1 MFPVTVSIN
10 ISFITA
16 TVLFNRKKSTIFGA
30 IQQTLKLY
38 KGNDLKSMNQEEG
51 QAVHTI
57 LADNEFQVLQDEI
70 EEMGINVHI
79 VTKNDHVP
87 EVERPNRVI
96 KERVRAIIQTIPYK
110 RLAKKILIALIQYIV
125 FWLNNIPKEGQVQSP

>member
-1 MFPVTVSIN
+1 
-10 ISFITA
+10 
-16 TVLFNRKKSTIFGA
+16 
-30 IQQTLKLY
+30 
-38 KGNDLKSMNQEEG
+38 MNQEEG

-110 RLAKKILIALIQYIV
+110 RLAKK
-125 FWLNNIPKEGQVQSP
+125 F